1 MNFKTLALAAVA
13 AALCAQGA
21 IAATAAFKVNG
32 QTVTK
37 AEQDEIIKMLVA
49 RGQQQTPELEAAVKN
64 QLIRQTVLLQEA
76 KKAKVDRRADVKKAV
91 KSATDGIYVNAF
103 VADYAKKH
111 PVTDADARKVFDEN
125 KSKWGNTEVQVRHI
139 LVKDKVTAERLLGQ
153 VKGGAD
159 FAKLAEANSIDTAEP
174 RPRGLNRMDVPQP
187 V

>member
-1 MNFKTLALAAVA
+1 MNFKTLALTAVA

-21 IAATAAFKVNG
+21 FAATAAFKVNG

-91 KSATDGIYVNAF
+91 KSATDSIYVNAF

-125 KSKWGNTEVQVRHI
+125 RSAGAPHSRQ
-139 LVKDKVTAERLLGQ
+139 GQ
-153 VKGGAD
+153 GD
-159 FAKLAEANSIDTAEP
+159 
-174 RPRGLNRMDVPQP
+174 RGTPARSGEGRRGFCQTRGSQFD
-187 V
+187 

>member
-1 MNFKTLALAAVA
+1 MNFKTLALTAVA

-21 IAATAAFKVNG
+21 FAATAAFKVNG

-111 PVTDADARKVFDEN
+111 PVTDADARKVFDE
-125 KSKWGNTEVQVRHI
+125 I
-139 LVKDKVTAERLLGQ
+139 
-153 VKGGAD
+153 
-159 FAKLAEANSIDTAEP
+159 
-174 RPRGLNRMDVPQP
+174 
-187 V
+187 